1 MWENSI
7 KKIFRKVC
15 LFFSFLLVFSTV
27 TGPLKTQ
34 DVYAK
39 KRTYKVTVIGN
50 SLMRTGSQLKYL
62 KQIGKLYNV
71 DIKIFNQLHDGY
83 ELSDHVYNAKNNKLN
98 IRNQLKKSDIVI
110 FQEYGTHYQTTY
122 KDIVNLQKYMKK
134 SARSYYYMTEFDE
147 GNTTLFRKLQ
157 K

>member
-27 TGPLKTQ
+27 TEPLKTQ

-110 FQEYGTHYQTTY
+110 FQE
-122 KDIVNLQKYMKK
+122 
-134 SARSYYYMTEFDE
+134 F
-147 GNTTLFRKLQ
+147 
-157 K
+157 